1 MGKFYVYLM
10 TNKYDT
16 VLYAGI
22 TNNLKRRMY
31 EHQNKI
37 IDGFTR
43 KYNCTKLVWYSE
55 FSEPQEAIEYEKRIK
70 KWKREYKENLINQ
83 MNPEWKDLSA
93 DFELL

>member
-83 MNPEWKDLSA
+83 LNPEWKDLSA